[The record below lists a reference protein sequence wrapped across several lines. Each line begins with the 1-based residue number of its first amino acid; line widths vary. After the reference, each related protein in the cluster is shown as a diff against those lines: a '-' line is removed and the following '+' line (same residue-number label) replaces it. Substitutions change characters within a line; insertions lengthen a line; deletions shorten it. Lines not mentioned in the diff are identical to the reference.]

1 MSFIRSLK
9 SDVLISIEISCLD
22 EKVTYCGDLDPFH
35 QIKLPYKRVF
45 NHPRRGLSRPTIIP
59 CFQSIGLAKLG

>member
-35 QIKLPYKRVF
+35 QIKLPYKCVF
-45 NHPRRGLSRPTIIP
+45 NHAVSKEGFIQANHYPLFPVYMLS
-59 CFQSIGLAKLG
+59 